1 MTKDEVMPVR
11 DLIKVLEKVKDKN
24 IPVVVDGD
32 DGKYSLKGC
41 VYDALELEGEFIIQ
55 FESGEPTEVEEE
67 DDSVAIGID
76 LAYDEWRD
84 EQLYGEKM

>member
-1 MTKDEVMPVR
+1 MTKNDVMPVR
-11 DLIKVLEKVKDKN
+11 DLIKILEGVKDKN

-41 VYDALELEGEFIIQ
+41 VYDALELEGELIIQ
-55 FESGEPTEVEEE
+55 FESGEPTEAEEE

-84 EQLYGEKM
+84 DQLYEKGM

>member
-1 MTKDEVMPVR
+1 MTKDDVMPVR
-11 DLIKVLEKVKDKN
+11 DLIKILEGVKDKN

-55 FESGEPTEVEEE
+55 FESGEPTEEEKE

-76 LAYDEWRD
+76 LAYDRWRD
-84 EQLYGEKM
+84 EQLYEKGM